1 MNKIKNA
8 GENTKKIRSRQKAL
22 PSYTRGEEIFNMV
35 THIAGGA
42 LGAAAL
48 AACVITA
55 SLNDNVWGIVSGS
68 VYGST
73 VILLFTVSSVYHGL
87 RAERPKRVFQII
99 DHCVIYVLIAGTY
112 TPMLLNRYREI
123 YPADAWVIFSVI
135 WGLAILGIVL
145 NAVDMHRFNVL
156 SMICY
161 LGMGWMAAF
170 RFSRLAEVL
179 GSTFI
184 FLLVAGGVMYTAGVI
199 FYIAGEKKKYMHSV
213 FHLFVNAGS
222 VLHSIAI
229 AVYIMPY

>member
-1 MNKIKNA
+1 MSKIKN
-8 GENTKKIRSRQKAL
+8 TKKARRRQAEL

-35 THIAGGA
+35 THIAGGG

-48 AACVITA
+48 AACVLVA
-55 SLNDNVWGIVSGS
+55 VRSQNVWGVVSGS
-68 VYGST
+68 VYGVSA
-73 VILLFTVSSVYHGL
+73 VLLFTVSSIYHGL
-87 RAERPKRVFQII
+87 RAEGPKRVFQII

-112 TPMLLNRYREI
+112 TPMVLNRFREV
-123 YPADAWVIFSVI
+123 YPVDAWVIFSVV
-135 WGLAILGIVL
+135 WALAVIGIVL

-184 FLLVAGGVMYTAGVI
+184 LLLVSGGVMYTAGVI

-222 VLHSIAI
+222 VLHSVAI
-229 AVYIMPY
+229 AVFVMPQ